1 METSTGAL
9 ITVIDMATEG
19 TRALKRIEDLVLRA
33 NNIRSASE
41 EMLGLCREAA
51 QISVDMRTYFT
62 EERQQAE
69 KQLNE
74 TGPQ

>member
-19 TRALKRIEDLVLRA
+19 TRALRRIEDLVLRA
-33 NNIRSASE
+33 NNIRGASE
-41 EMLGLCREAA
+41 EMLSLCREAA
-51 QISVDMRTYFT
+51 KISVDTRAYFA

-74 TGPQ
+74 SGPQ

>member
-33 NNIRSASE
+33 NNIRGASE

-51 QISVDMRTYFT
+51 QISVDMRTYFA

>member
-33 NNIRSASE
+33 NNIRGTSD
-41 EMLGLCREAA
+41 EMLGLCREVAR
-51 QISVDMRTYFT
+51 ISVDMRAYFA

-74 TGPQ
+74 SGPQ